1 MNYIHCLEIKEST
14 IEFAK
19 KLSLKNKCNVGII
32 SPTKTLE
39 VEYEKEK
46 EKAEQEA
53 EQEAEETT

>member
-1 MNYIHCLEIKEST
+1 MNYIYCLEIKESV

-19 KLSLKNKCNVGII
+19 ELSLKNKCNVGII

-53 EQEAEETT
+53 EETT

>member
-14 IEFAK
+14 IQFAK
-19 KLSLKNKCNVGII
+19 VLSLRNKNNVVIL

-46 EKAEQEA
+46 EKAKQK
-53 EQEAEETT
+53 AEETKTA